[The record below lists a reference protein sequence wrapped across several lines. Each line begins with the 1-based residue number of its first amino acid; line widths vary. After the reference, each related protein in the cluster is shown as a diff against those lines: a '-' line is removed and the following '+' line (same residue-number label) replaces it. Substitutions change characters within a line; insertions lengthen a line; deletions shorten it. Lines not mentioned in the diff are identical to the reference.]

1 MGSRGQIPNKVV
13 SPTRQAQ
20 FLQVVRPRHLEI
32 ARRLTVGQRP
42 IDIHRALGIT
52 QQRLSTIVASP
63 SFKAV
68 LAKMLE
74 KRDAA
79 IVDIQNQIGELA
91 PDAVDELTR
100 IMYQSNS
107 EERRMKVAR
116 DLLDRAG
123 YGAIN
128 KQAVDIRGNI
138 NTTEMTKEELA
149 KAVVE
154 RFDRMRAEEEEK
166 VENAEL
172 GEVIELKLEEEE
184 EESEDIVYGN
194 D

>member
-1 MGSRGQIPNKVV
+1 MESNGSIPNKVL
-13 SPTRQAQ
+13 SPIRQAQ

-52 QQRLSTIVASP
+52 QQRLSTIIASP
-63 SFKAV
+63 PFKAV
-68 LAKMLE
+68 LARMIE

-91 PDAVDELTR
+91 PDAIEELTR
-100 IMYQSNS
+100 KMYMSNS

-123 YGAIN
+123 HGAIN

-154 RFDRMRAEEEEK
+154 RFDRMRAEEADK
-166 VENAEL
+166 VELAEL
-172 GEVIELKLEEEE
+172 GEVIELELEEEE
-184 EESEDIVYGN
+184 ESDKIVYGE